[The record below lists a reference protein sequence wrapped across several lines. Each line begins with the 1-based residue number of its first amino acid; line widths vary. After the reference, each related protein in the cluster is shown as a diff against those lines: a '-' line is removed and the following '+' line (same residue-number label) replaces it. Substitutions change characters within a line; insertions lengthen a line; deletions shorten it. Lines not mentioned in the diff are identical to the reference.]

1 MKYLKLTGILA
12 VLVCSMTAG
21 IYWGKHRESTTNPV
35 INVVEKSVETAQE
48 KANIESDAITEVK
61 VVTDSKTMN
70 MYNKPKKAESSK
82 EQLLESYNKLNSKLE
97 KVETLSNAKIDKVAG
112 NVNKQEKNNERLR
125 DFQATLYAMIREEK
139 SAEDIKGFFTTEQAW
154 LDTTHKKACEAGKT
168 GKNVMEQDYYYYDIY
183 NKEIANKCV
192 YLLNNVLV

>member
-12 VLVCSMTAG
+12 VLMCSITAG
-21 IYWGKHRESTTNPV
+21 IYWGKNREYTINPV

-48 KANIESDAITEVK
+48 KANIASDAITEAK
-61 VVTDSKTMN
+61 ESTESKILN

-97 KVETLSNAKIDKVAG
+97 KIEALPSIKIDKLVD
-112 NVNKQEKNNERLR
+112 NVNKQEKNNEILR
-125 DFQATLYAMIREEK
+125 DFQGTLYAMIREEK
-139 SAEDIKGFFTTEQAW
+139 SAEDIKGFLTAEKSW
-154 LDTTHKKACEAGKT
+154 LDATHKKAYEAGKT
-168 GKNVMEQDYYYYDIY
+168 GKNVIEQDYYYYDNY
-183 NKEIANKCV
+183 NKELGNKCV